1 MRGTSMAAPHVAGVA
16 GLVWATNL
24 NLTAERVKN
33 IIAGTAD
40 RPITYKG
47 RQYKIL
53 NAKAAVERA
62 KSEQAT
68 QPIQLS
74 PTGVLIG
81 IVHNAVNGNPIEGAQ
96 IGVLK
101 TGSYYAS
108 TISQS
113 DGSYELV
120 LETGTYTVTV
130 GKDGYIPENVTVTV
144 TEGVTTYIATL
155 RSVPSENSG
164 NGTGSGYVTNAF
176 TGQGVSGLTI
186 DFRRGIDVV
195 TGDISGTTTTGSN
208 GFYSI
213 TLPAGNYTGEITGI
227 GYSTGYFL
235 VISIGGQTTPNQNG
249 SVTPIIPAGQTRI
262 ILTWGENPWDL
273 DSHLTGPLPDGSR
286 FHLYYP
292 YAETNAGSPWPEY
305 VKLDLDDVISYGPET
320 TTIYQQINGVYRF
333 SVHDYTNLYSSSS
346 YALSNSGAQIRVYR
360 GSNLIATFN
369 VPANRGGTLW
379 TVFEMSGNTI
389 TPINTMSYESA
400 PTIVREILGSGAGS
414 FKIDAELLRNLP
426 NKR

>member
-1 MRGTSMAAPHVAGVA
+1 M
-16 GLVWATNL
+16 
-24 NLTAERVKN
+24 
-33 IIAGTAD
+33 
-40 RPITYKG
+40 
-47 RQYKIL
+47 
-53 NAKAAVERA
+53 
-62 KSEQAT
+62 
-68 QPIQLS
+68 
-74 PTGVLIG
+74 
-81 IVHNAVNGNPIEGAQ
+81 
-96 IGVLK
+96 
-101 TGSYYAS
+101 
-108 TISQS
+108 
-113 DGSYELV
+113 
-120 LETGTYTVTV
+120 
-130 GKDGYIPENVTVTV
+130 
-144 TEGVTTYIATL
+144 
-155 RSVPSENSG
+155 
-164 NGTGSGYVTNAF
+164 
-176 TGQGVSGLTI
+176 
-186 DFRRGIDVV
+186 
-195 TGDISGTTTTGSN
+195 
-208 GFYSI
+208 
-213 TLPAGNYTGEITGI
+213 
-227 GYSTGYFL
+227 

-379 TVFEMSGNTI
+379 TVFDMSGNTI